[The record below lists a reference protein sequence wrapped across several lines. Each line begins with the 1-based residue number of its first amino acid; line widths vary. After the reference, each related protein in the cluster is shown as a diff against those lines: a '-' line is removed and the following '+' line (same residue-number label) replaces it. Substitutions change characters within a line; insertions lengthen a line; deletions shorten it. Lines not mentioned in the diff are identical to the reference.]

1 MVGSLSRM
9 IARAVRLGLALSLV
23 VVAPLARADAALVVT
38 RDDGAAGCPDADEMR
53 AQALAAAPSAPPPT
67 HAYRV
72 SFARSGASRVADV
85 VDDTTARAR
94 HLEDMG
100 PGCGP
105 LAQAVAQVLATMWSS
120 ERDEAS
126 PPPAPVI
133 SSPPPEEVVPPAPP
147 RSGRPRFLG
156 GAGPALA
163 VGLVRPAAPAL
174 SGRGGI
180 ELAHASFGLGALWI
194 PSQRIAV
201 SPGAIDV
208 GLLAGSAWGCGF
220 LGSDTHLGLCA
231 EILAGALHAGGIGYI
246 VNVQHGRPWFAI
258 EPELFVDH
266 SLLSWIRGRL
276 AVGALVPL
284 HAETFSVTGVGSAYA
299 TPAVGGLAS
308 LVLEIVTP

>member
-1 MVGSLSRM
+1 MGLLHRA
-9 IARAVRLGLALSLV
+9 ARTGLAFSLA

-53 AQALAAAPSAPPPT
+53 GLALAAAPSASPPA
-67 HAYRV
+67 HAYHV
-72 SFARSGASRVADV
+72 SFARSGASRVADI

-94 HLEDMG
+94 HLEDKG

-126 PPPAPVI
+126 PPPVPVV
-133 SSPPPEEVVPPAPP
+133 SSPPPMEVVPPAPP
-147 RSGRPRFLG
+147 RSGHPRWLA

-180 ELAHASFGLGALWI
+180 ELARASFGLGALWI
-194 PSQRIAV
+194 PAQRIAV

-208 GLLAGSAWGCGF
+208 GLLAGSAWGCAF

-231 EILAGALHAGGIGYI
+231 EIFAGALRAEGTGYST
-246 VNVQHGRPWFAI
+246 NAQHGRPWFAFA
-258 EPELFVDH
+258 PELFVDH
-266 SLLSWIRGRL
+266 ALLSWIRGRL
-276 AVGALVPL
+276 SVGALVPL

-308 LVLEIVTP
+308 LALEIVTP